1 MTAKTILLVD
11 DQKNTLK
18 VLSAILVDE
27 GYEVLQAED
36 GPGALRLFEN
46 REDVDLVLSDLKL
59 PGMDGISLFNLMR
72 EKRETPPFVIM
83 TAHGTVKS
91 AVQAMKNGVT
101 NYLIKPLDFD
111 ELIIVVAKAIRESEM
126 SRKLSTLQR
135 AVREENAFH
144 GIIGASPQMKDI
156 FDMVRTVAGTDASVM
171 IYGETGTGK
180 ELLARSLHM
189 ESARRNARLV
199 CINSAALTESLLEAE
214 LFGHVKGAFTGAVA
228 EKKGRLEAANK
239 GTLFLDEI
247 GHMSLRLQSKLLRF
261 LQEKRVEPVGG
272 VESRQVDVRI
282 IAATNLDLRAMI
294 EDGRFLRD
302 LLYRIEVISIHVPPL
317 RERQDDIPLLTDH
330 YIRHYARQYD
340 RPVTGITPD
349 AMAFL
354 LESPWKGNVRELK
367 NCIARAV
374 ILAKRGLL
382 TLEDLPESVRAAGNR
397 KADREENG
405 LIGTLPDTGVTL
417 KNMEAE
423 LIRATLQNCA
433 GNKSLAAKQLGISRK
448 SLYEKMERYGFPK
461 DEAVK
466 KTPRPNA

>member
-1 MTAKTILLVD
+1 MSAKTILLVD

-18 VLSAILVDE
+18 VLSAILKDE
-27 GYEVLQAED
+27 GYEILQAGRGSE
-36 GPGALRLFEN
+36 ALGLFEQ

-59 PGMDGISLFNLMR
+59 PGMDGIALFHRMR
-72 EKRETPPFVIM
+72 EKREMPPFIIM
-83 TAHGTVKS
+83 TAYGTVKS
-91 AVQAMKNGVT
+91 AVQAMRDGVT
-101 NYLIKPLDFD
+101 NYLIKPLDFE
-111 ELIIVVAKAIRESEM
+111 ELVIVVEKAIREFET
-126 SRKLSTLQR
+126 SRKLSTLQQ

-144 GIIGASPQMKDI
+144 GIIGASRQMRDI
-156 FDMVRTVAGTDASVM
+156 FDMVRTVGGTDASVM

-180 ELLARSLHM
+180 ELLARALHL
-189 ESARRNARLV
+189 ESPRRDEALV

-214 LFGHVKGAFTGAVA
+214 LFGYVKGAFTGAVT

-247 GHMSLRLQSKLLRF
+247 GHMSRRLQSKLLRF

-272 VESRQVDVRI
+272 VESRQMDVRI

-302 LLYRIEVISIHVPPL
+302 LLYRIEVISIRVPPL

-330 YIRHYARQYD
+330 YIRHYGRQYD

-354 LESPWKGNVRELK
+354 LENSWKGNVRELK

-374 ILAKRGLL
+374 ILSKGGLL
-382 TLEDLPESVRAAGNR
+382 TLEDLPESVRTDGSAER
-397 KADREENG
+397 EREEG
-405 LIGTLPDTGVTL
+405 ALIGDLPETGVTL

-423 LIRATLQNCA
+423 LIRATLRKCA
-433 GNKSLAAKQLGISRK
+433 GNKSMAAKQLGISRK
-448 SLYEKMERYGFPK
+448 SLYEKMERYGI
-461 DEAVK
+461 
-466 KTPRPNA
+466 PRE

>member
-18 VLSAILVDE
+18 VLSAILMDE

-36 GPGALRLFEN
+36 GPGALGLFQE

-72 EKRETPPFVIM
+72 EKRETPPFIIM

-91 AVQAMKNGVT
+91 AVQAMKKGVT

-111 ELIIVVAKAIRESEM
+111 ELIIVVSKAIRESEM
-126 SRKLSTLQR
+126 SLKLSTLQR
-135 AVREENAFH
+135 AVREENSFH

-156 FDMVRTVAGTDASVM
+156 FGMVRTVAATDASVM

-180 ELLARSLHM
+180 ELLARSLHL

-228 EKKGRLEAANK
+228 GKKGRLEAANG

-247 GHMSLRLQSKLLRF
+247 GHMSRRLQSKLLRF

-272 VESRQVDVRI
+272 VESRRVDVRI
-282 IAATNLDLRAMI
+282 IAATNLDLQAMI

-302 LLYRIEVISIHVPPL
+302 LLYRIEVISIRVPPL
-317 RERQDDIPLLTDH
+317 RERQDDIPLLTNH
-330 YIRHYARQYD
+330 YLRHYARQYD
-340 RPVTGITPD
+340 RPVVGVHPET
-349 AMAFL
+349 MAFL
-354 LESPWKGNVRELK
+354 MESPWPGNVRELK
-367 NCIARAV
+367 NCMARAV
-374 ILAKRGLL
+374 ILSKGATL
-382 TLEDLPESVRAAGNR
+382 TLDDLPERVRAGGHASQRAG
-397 KADREENG
+397 REG
-405 LIGTLPDTGVTL
+405 VPLIGRLPDTGVTL
-417 KNMEAE
+417 KRMEAE
-423 LIRATLQNCA
+423 LIRMTLQKCA
-433 GNKSLAAKQLGISRK
+433 GNKSLAAKRLGISRK
-448 SLYEKMERYGFPK
+448 SLYEKMDRYGISK
-461 DEAVK
+461 
-466 KTPRPNA
+466 